1 METCK
6 VCPRPVLPAEDLCEA
21 CMERMDH
28 VVAQGHAQYFLDAA
42 EQCRMHPY
50 AAADVLKVYL
60 TRTCNYWMDLV
71 HFTAHVL
78 YAENTR
84 AVVEI
89 VQRYHDRKRYLRAV
103 DALLTSGGD
112 SECRLSKSWHGVL
125 SSPVHARIQANRSA
139 VKEGETGERP
149 RRVKSLTTLC
159 YLQLPSA
166 DLAWL
171 RAAGAEGGW
180 TWTPSLDGGGGGRL
194 GLLGGWRPYRRKLAE
209 GGHLPLFS
217 RELVPRNLF
226 FPQLLPLFLTIF
238 RLLLAPLFSRDSF
251 LFLRPGHSV
260 SASCTFHFSKRTSW
274 SLKSLSMSTLDLISR
289 GTLALTASLTL
300 MIRETSGV
308 SSRSWRRTMYLCR
321 IYRGSGSGCFLFPRL
336 ATNLSTH
343 PSVMVLPKQP
353 SMRH

>member
-260 SASCTFHFSKRTSW
+260 SGFLHLPLLEKDVLVAKKLVHV
-274 SLKSLSMSTLDLISR
+274 D
-289 GTLALTASLTL
+289 
-300 MIRETSGV
+300 SGPDFE
-308 SSRSWRRTMYLCR
+308 RH
-321 IYRGSGSGCFLFPRL
+321 PRL
-336 ATNLSTH
+336 DSILDSHDSRNLGGLVKELAQDHVSLQDI
-343 PSVMVLPKQP
+343 PGLRVGMLPIP
-353 SMRH
+353 TISYEPVDAPIRNGAA

>member
-1 METCK
+1 M
-6 VCPRPVLPAEDLCEA
+6 VDMMAEESDDVEA
-21 CMERMDH
+21 GSDNE
-28 VVAQGHAQYFLDAA
+28 
-42 EQCRMHPY
+42 E
-50 AAADVLKVYL
+50 
-60 TRTCNYWMDLV
+60 DLV

-171 RAAGAEGGW
+171 RAAGAEGGLDMD
-180 TWTPSLDGGGGGRL
+180 TVIGRRGRGAAGTPWG
-194 GLLGGWRPYRRKLAE
+194 
-209 GGHLPLFS
+209 
-217 RELVPRNLF
+217 
-226 FPQLLPLFLTIF
+226 
-238 RLLLAPLFSRDSF
+238 
-251 LFLRPGHSV
+251 
-260 SASCTFHFSKRTSW
+260 
-274 SLKSLSMSTLDLISR
+274 
-289 GTLALTASLTL
+289 
-300 MIRETSGV
+300 
-308 SSRSWRRTMYLCR
+308 
-321 IYRGSGSGCFLFPRL
+321 L
-336 ATNLSTH
+336 ATIS
-343 PSVMVLPKQP
+343 S
-353 SMRH
+353 